1 MEKNS
6 MNSINNSQSKV
17 ISSSNNER
25 TMSDG
30 DLEESGWT
38 MYFDDFFNQQNTE
51 NSSFS
56 SLLESSLISDAAF
69 SAANYN
75 KVAGNEQAMG
85 FSQEKRCDRFSFK
98 KKKTKVV
105 AGVDDDLEDTAS
117 SPAHSPKVRYYF
129 FFQIMLILSF
139 CRDFRFVHFCQLC

>member
-1 MEKNS
+1 
-6 MNSINNSQSKV
+6 
-17 ISSSNNER
+17 
-25 TMSDG
+25 MSDG

-56 SLLESSLISDAAF
+56 SLLKSSLISDAAF

-117 SPAHSPKVRYYF
+117 SPSHSPKVRYYF
-129 FFQIMLILSF
+129 SF
-139 CRDFRFVHFCQLC
+139 K

>member
-1 MEKNS
+1 MPKNFNWEKLWS
-6 MNSINNSQSKV
+6 LAFPEGV
-17 ISSSNNER
+17 IQI
-25 TMSDG
+25 

-85 FSQEKRCDRFSFK
+85 FSQGKRCDRFSFK

-129 FFQIMLILSF
+129 SF
-139 CRDFRFVHFCQLC
+139 K